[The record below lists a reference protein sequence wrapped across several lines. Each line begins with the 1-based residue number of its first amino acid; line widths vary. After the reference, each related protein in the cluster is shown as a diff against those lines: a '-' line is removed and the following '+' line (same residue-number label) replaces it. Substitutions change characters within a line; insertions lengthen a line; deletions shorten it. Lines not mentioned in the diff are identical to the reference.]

1 MDSNGPYTYA
11 QSSTWYD
18 TIAVAL
24 QGLRLYMRP
33 HDAIVTNYMELEWV
47 VSKTGLQFLKDTRAT
62 RTIMLPGQ
70 R

>member
-1 MDSNGPYTYA
+1 MHSNGPYTYA

-47 VSKTGLQFLKDTRAT
+47 VSKTGLQF
-62 RTIMLPGQ
+62 
-70 R
+70 